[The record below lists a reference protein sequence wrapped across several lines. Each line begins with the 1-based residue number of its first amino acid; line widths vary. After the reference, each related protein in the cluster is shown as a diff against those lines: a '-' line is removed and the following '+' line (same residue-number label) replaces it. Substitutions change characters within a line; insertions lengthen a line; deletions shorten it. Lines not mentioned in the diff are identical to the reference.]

1 MRGILC
7 FLWCSFALSQHL
19 ALDAKTIK
27 PQTEPKE
34 AKKDFTE
41 ESHENSEKEGD
52 PSANQSKAFPKT
64 KTEGYAKS
72 FEICSP
78 RIRELCLTTYC
89 PMYCRDRYG
98 RWPHDAAFKEKE
110 CTERCKE
117 HCDLEKK
124 EGPFDGILY
133 TQLQTQLQACMKEMP
148 TQKDFEGDDHAWISN
163 RTNDFKNM
171 EERLKK
177 EKESIEA
184 KKKERQKI
192 ESDKEQKE
200 ENPSHKKAEAP
211 QEK

>member
-1 MRGILC
+1 MGTPL
-7 FLWCSFALSQHL
+7 FFTAPL
-19 ALDAKTIK
+19 AKDAPSLKVASKVTS
-27 PQTEPKE
+27 TASDE
-34 AKKDFTE
+34 KKDSLTKQP
-41 ESHENSEKEGD
+41 N
-52 PSANQSKAFPKT
+52 ANEPPMT
-64 KTEGYAKS
+64 KTSVYSKS
-72 FEICSP
+72 YDVCSP